1 MSKNLLTYP
10 YHTTSGTQNGI
21 TFTINTDGS
30 ILLNGTST
38 ATVNIFFAPI
48 NAFMLPAGN
57 YKMSNG
63 NPNANGYMLIGAEQS
78 EWAGQITGNVEFTK
92 SYYGTVGY
100 CLYQIPRGN
109 TFNNV
114 TIYPSIESTSTIAD
128 KLTQI
133 ANDIPIIYDSG
144 YNNGFSDGM
153 SKGEYDYFYSFWDNF
168 QQNGER
174 ENYNYGFGG
183 AGWTNETFTPQYDIV
198 PKYAARMMAHSQIS
212 GSLTEI
218 LNRFGVK
225 LDSSKADYF
234 QYVFD
239 SCPNLTEVPH
249 LVGNYS
255 LSGVFAYCGA
265 LTTASLEVQEK
276 TTFDLAFVNCFSLEN
291 LTITGTIG
299 QNIDLSACANLTKAS
314 VESVIN
320 HLSDSASYSTITFNE
335 AVLWNNYTPDAFEE
349 LIATKP
355 NWTISLA

>member
-10 YHTTSGTQNGI
+10 YHTTSGTSNGI
-21 TFTINTDGS
+21 TFTINADGS

-133 ANDIPIIYDSG
+133 ANDIPIIYESG
-144 YNNGFSDGM
+144 YNSGFSDGL
-153 SKGEYDYFYSFWDNF
+153 SKGEYDYFYSFWDSF
-168 QQNGER
+168 QQNGNR
-174 ENYNYGFGG
+174 KYYPYAFSFGWNDENFN
-183 AGWTNETFTPQYDIV
+183 PQYPLINLSQVTYMFFNSEITNVNVDIGINGIR
-198 PKYAARMMAHSQIS
+198 ADAMFSQCKQLQTIK
-212 GSLTEI
+212 
-218 LNRFGVK
+218 K
-225 LDSSKADYF
+225 LIVDE
-234 QYVFD
+234 
-239 SCPNLTEVPH
+239 N
-249 LVGNYS
+249 
-255 LSGVFAYCGA
+255 
-265 LTTASLEVQEK
+265 
-276 TTFDLAFVNCFSLEN
+276 TTFASNSFYQCEALEN
-291 LTITGTIG
+291 ITIEGTIASDINL
-299 QNIDLSACANLTKAS
+299 QYSTKLSRAS

-320 HLSDSASYSTITFNE
+320 HLSDSTSGTITFNE

-355 NWTISLA
+355 NWTISLV